1 MRWFIGAVALT
12 VICAMFG
19 TASALVLG
27 WPALKLLRPDR
38 PVVSLNVKGSGP
50 RDLGSRG
57 AKLAKA
63 LDSKPS
69 L

>member
-1 MRWFIGAVALT
+1 MRWFIAAVALT

-19 TASALVLG
+19 TAGALVLG
-27 WPALKLLRPDR
+27 GVSLKLPRAGQ
-38 PVVSLNVKGSGP
+38 VVSLNVKGNAP

-63 LDSKPS
+63 LDSKSS